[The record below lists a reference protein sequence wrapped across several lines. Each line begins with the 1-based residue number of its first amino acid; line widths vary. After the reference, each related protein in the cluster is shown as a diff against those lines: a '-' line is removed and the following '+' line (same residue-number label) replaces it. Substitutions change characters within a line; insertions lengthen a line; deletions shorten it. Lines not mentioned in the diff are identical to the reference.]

1 TFNSTRSSDAN
12 EVNFF
17 YEITENPLL
26 QTIPFWVI
34 SFLIGELLKFVPLCS
49 SILAVRVLVWYVI
62 SQAVKHFIFRSCSF
76 WIRFPQGG
84 KTVLVTGASAGIGAA
99 TAEDLC
105 ARARDV
111 RKAQK
116 KLDDIAWTIH
126 HGPRG
131 YVLKIDL
138 SSKKM
143 IEDFVDEFKKREKR
157 LDCLILNAAYWGP
170 KRTTVD
176 GFEETVGVNHLGHMY
191 LVYLLMDLLKKS
203 TPSRIIVLGSD
214 IHRLC
219 KGVQFD
225 DFMSDNGYKQYKSY
239 AHSKLCNMLFARE
252 LAHRLKGTG
261 VTVHIV
267 HPGTP
272 VPSEL
277 MRHNWL
283 SMVVFHTF
291 IIRPLQHL
299 FCRTVYQGSQTTVY
313 CACSDEC
320 GEDTGNYYENM
331 RKDTPSAAAM
341 DDEAAKKLWKLSCQL
356 LKINENWVLGLNTPW
371 YGGDVKSTV
380 GGGQKVRL
388 LRDALTEFKHDGN
401 AIILFVDGYDVIIN
415 ANAEIILERFYKSG
429 ANVLFSA
436 EGFCW
441 PDDSLAVEYPVVK
454 SGKRYLNSGAFIGYA
469 PDIYKIITERSLRD
483 DDDDQLY
490 YTHIFL
496 DPALRE
502 KHKIKLDSTSAIF
515 QNLHGAVDDVDL
527 DFSPS
532 GHRMRQVRL
541 ANLAYGT
548 EPVIIHGNGKS
559 KMHLNYLGNYI
570 GNWWNPTDGCVAC
583 NDDLLE
589 LNSDNENDFPFVVL
603 ACFINSGTPFL
614 DKYFES
620 ILRLDYPKS
629 RIGIVI
635 FNRVE
640 PHAVK
645 VEHFVNLMDGE
656 YHFVQ
661 ADSAIS
667 LTERNARDRAV
678 DICLESGCDYLFVVD
693 AEARIDFPG
702 TLKTLIEKNKSL
714 IAPMMI
720 RGEELWSN
728 FWGALNDD
736 GFYARSDDYISIAKR
751 ERLGLWNIPHFS
763 TAYLIRKDRLSLL
776 LSAYSYNGKN
786 DPDMSFTQF
795 CREKGFFMYVDN
807 TEKYG
812 HIMVSDNYNPLN
824 RFADFYNI
832 FQNRREWEERYLDEK
847 YWDTLN
853 NDYEFE
859 LPCPDVYH
867 FPLFSKQ
874 FCKEMIAVMENY
886 GRWSSG
892 SNLDS
897 RLAGGYENVPT
908 RDIHMN
914 QVDFERH
921 WLNIL
926 DEYIRPVQEKTF
938 IGYYSKPP
946 HAIMNFVVRY
956 KPDEQPALRPHHDA
970 STYTVDIALN
980 KAGEDFEQMSRV
992 GRDGNY
998 PFEARRTFR
1007 QIRRL
1012 IELAKEMESDGL
1024 ERIDFLG
1031 NLLMQRQSV
1040 EEVDLDG
1047 SPLASLPEFQ
1057 TTLMAEID
1065 MEVTSV
1071 FANLME
1077 MVIHCQSVCAE
1088 LEKDLNTANWHSE
1101 NQVEKSARLATPFWP
1116 AVDQLQMWASE
1127 IVVMYSA
1134 DLHRRKSDLD
1144 VLFVDTLTPLT
1155 KVTQLKQNWKQ
1166 PAWFE
1171 QKCNHIMACVHY
1183 LINAMIEDLDGP
1195 QEQLAHSDVIT
1206 VKQEK
1211 LDTPDQQN
1219 FKCRFCGLVY
1229 NYLSTLKA
1237 HERVHDVEEPYV
1249 CAKCGLSFR
1258 FYSELQTHSEEHKGT
1273 YTYKCGCGRSFAK
1286 YTDLLYHKHD
1296 SDDED
1301 EPTEETVLAE
1311 KKPAYQGKHYPDP
1324 RNAYYCQFCCR
1335 GYKTSHELKYHLYS
1349 HRGERAFTVGSSR
1362 YLMNRM

>member
-105 ARARDV
+105 ARGGKVIWGARDV

-635 FNRVE
+635 FNRV
-640 PHAVK
+640 
-645 VEHFVNLMDGE
+645 
-656 YHFVQ
+656 
-661 ADSAIS
+661 
-667 LTERNARDRAV
+667 
-678 DICLESGCDYLFVVD
+678 
-693 AEARIDFPG
+693 
-702 TLKTLIEKNKSL
+702 
-714 IAPMMI
+714 
-720 RGEELWSN
+720 
-728 FWGALNDD
+728 
-736 GFYARSDDYISIAKR
+736 
-751 ERLGLWNIPHFS
+751 
-763 TAYLIRKDRLSLL
+763 
-776 LSAYSYNGKN
+776 
-786 DPDMSFTQF
+786 
-795 CREKGFFMYVDN
+795 
-807 TEKYG
+807 
-812 HIMVSDNYNPLN
+812 
-824 RFADFYNI
+824 
-832 FQNRREWEERYLDEK
+832 
-847 YWDTLN
+847 
-853 NDYEFE
+853 
-859 LPCPDVYH
+859 
-867 FPLFSKQ
+867 SK
-874 FCKEMIAVMENY
+874 F
-886 GRWSSG
+886 
-892 SNLDS
+892 
-897 RLAGGYENVPT
+897 
-908 RDIHMN
+908 
-914 QVDFERH
+914 
-921 WLNIL
+921 
-926 DEYIRPVQEKTF
+926 
-938 IGYYSKPP
+938 
-946 HAIMNFVVRY
+946 
-956 KPDEQPALRPHHDA
+956 
-970 STYTVDIALN
+970 
-980 KAGEDFEQMSRV
+980 
-992 GRDGNY
+992 
-998 PFEARRTFR
+998 
-1007 QIRRL
+1007 
-1012 IELAKEMESDGL
+1012 
-1024 ERIDFLG
+1024 
-1031 NLLMQRQSV
+1031 
-1040 EEVDLDG
+1040 
-1047 SPLASLPEFQ
+1047 
-1057 TTLMAEID
+1057 
-1065 MEVTSV
+1065 
-1071 FANLME
+1071 
-1077 MVIHCQSVCAE
+1077 
-1088 LEKDLNTANWHSE
+1088 
-1101 NQVEKSARLATPFWP
+1101 
-1116 AVDQLQMWASE
+1116 
-1127 IVVMYSA
+1127 
-1134 DLHRRKSDLD
+1134 
-1144 VLFVDTLTPLT
+1144 
-1155 KVTQLKQNWKQ
+1155 
-1166 PAWFE
+1166 
-1171 QKCNHIMACVHY
+1171 
-1183 LINAMIEDLDGP
+1183 
-1195 QEQLAHSDVIT
+1195 
-1206 VKQEK
+1206 
-1211 LDTPDQQN
+1211 
-1219 FKCRFCGLVY
+1219 
-1229 NYLSTLKA
+1229 
-1237 HERVHDVEEPYV
+1237 
-1249 CAKCGLSFR
+1249 
-1258 FYSELQTHSEEHKGT
+1258 
-1273 YTYKCGCGRSFAK
+1273 
-1286 YTDLLYHKHD
+1286 
-1296 SDDED
+1296 
-1301 EPTEETVLAE
+1301 
-1311 KKPAYQGKHYPDP
+1311 
-1324 RNAYYCQFCCR
+1324 
-1335 GYKTSHELKYHLYS
+1335 
-1349 HRGERAFTVGSSR
+1349 
-1362 YLMNRM
+1362 

>member
-1 TFNSTRSSDAN
+1 MKYS
-12 EVNFF
+12 V
-17 YEITENPLL
+17 
-26 QTIPFWVI
+26 PFWVI
-34 SFLIGELLKFVPLCS
+34 SFLIGELLKFIPLCS

-84 KTVLVTGASAGIGAA
+84 KSVLVTGASAGIGAA
-99 TAEDLC
+99 TAADLC
-105 ARARDV
+105 ARGGKVIWGARDV

-176 GFEETVGVNHLGHMY
+176 GFEETIGVNHLGHMY

-203 TPSRIIVLGSD
+203 KPSRIIVLGSD

-225 DFMSDNGYKQYKSY
+225 DFMSDKSYKQYKSY

-299 FCRTVYQGSQTTVY
+299 FCRTVYQGSQTTV
-313 CACSDEC
+313 
-320 GEDTGNYYENM
+320 
-331 RKDTPSAAAM
+331 
-341 DDEAAKKLWKLSCQL
+341 
-356 LKINENWVLGLNTPW
+356 
-371 YGGDVKSTV
+371 
-380 GGGQKVRL
+380 
-388 LRDALTEFKHDGN
+388 
-401 AIILFVDGYDVIIN
+401 
-415 ANAEIILERFYKSG
+415 
-429 ANVLFSA
+429 
-436 EGFCW
+436 
-441 PDDSLAVEYPVVK
+441 EYPAVK

-469 PDIYKIITERSLRD
+469 PDIYKIITERPLKD
-483 DDDDQLY
+483 EDDDQLY

-496 DPALRE
+496 DPVLRE

-570 GNWWNPTDGCVAC
+570 GNWWNPIDGC
-583 NDDLLE
+583 
-589 LNSDNENDFPFVVL
+589 ENDFPFVVL

-693 AEARIDFPG
+693 AEARIDFSG
-702 TLKTLIEKNKSL
+702 TLKTLIKKNKSL
-714 IAPMMI
+714 IAPMTI
-720 RGEELWSN
+720 RGEALWSN

-751 ERLGLWNIPHFS
+751 ERLGLWNVPHFS
-763 TAYLIRKDRLSLL
+763 TIYLIRKDRLSLL
-776 LSAYSYNGKN
+776 LSAYSYNVKN

-832 FQNRREWEERYLDEK
+832 FENRREWEERYLDEK

-853 NDYEFE
+853 NDYQFE

-914 QVDFERH
+914 QVDFERQ

-926 DEYIRPVQEKTF
+926 DEYVRPVQEKTF

-980 KAGEDFEQMSRV
+980 KAGEDFEGGGVRYVRYNCSVTNSPV
-992 GRDGNY
+992 GWALMHPG
-998 PFEARRTFR
+998 
-1007 QIRRL
+1007 RL
-1012 IELAKEMESDGL
+1012 THMHEGL
-1024 ERIDFLG
+1024 
-1031 NLLMQRQSV
+1031 
-1040 EEVDLDG
+1040 
-1047 SPLASLPEFQ
+1047 P
-1057 TTLMAEID
+1057 TTRGVRYIL
-1065 MEVTSV
+1065 VS
-1071 FANLME
+1071 
-1077 MVIHCQSVCAE
+1077 
-1088 LEKDLNTANWHSE
+1088 
-1101 NQVEKSARLATPFWP
+1101 
-1116 AVDQLQMWASE
+1116 
-1127 IVVMYSA
+1127 
-1134 DLHRRKSDLD
+1134 
-1144 VLFVDTLTPLT
+1144 FVDP
-1155 KVTQLKQNWKQ
+1155 
-1166 PAWFE
+1166 
-1171 QKCNHIMACVHY
+1171 
-1183 LINAMIEDLDGP
+1183 
-1195 QEQLAHSDVIT
+1195 
-1206 VKQEK
+1206 
-1211 LDTPDQQN
+1211 
-1219 FKCRFCGLVY
+1219 
-1229 NYLSTLKA
+1229 
-1237 HERVHDVEEPYV
+1237 
-1249 CAKCGLSFR
+1249 
-1258 FYSELQTHSEEHKGT
+1258 
-1273 YTYKCGCGRSFAK
+1273 
-1286 YTDLLYHKHD
+1286 
-1296 SDDED
+1296 
-1301 EPTEETVLAE
+1301 
-1311 KKPAYQGKHYPDP
+1311 
-1324 RNAYYCQFCCR
+1324 
-1335 GYKTSHELKYHLYS
+1335 
-1349 HRGERAFTVGSSR
+1349 
-1362 YLMNRM
+1362 

>member
-1 TFNSTRSSDAN
+1 MRNSTVFN
-12 EVNFF
+12 L
-17 YEITENPLL
+17 ENYPV
-26 QTIPFWVI
+26 QF
-34 SFLIGELLKFVPLCS
+34 EDQFVPLCS

-105 ARARDV
+105 ARGGKVIWGARDV

-299 FCRTVYQGSQTTVY
+299 FCRTVYQGSQTTV
-313 CACSDEC
+313 
-320 GEDTGNYYENM
+320 
-331 RKDTPSAAAM
+331 
-341 DDEAAKKLWKLSCQL
+341 
-356 LKINENWVLGLNTPW
+356 
-371 YGGDVKSTV
+371 
-380 GGGQKVRL
+380 
-388 LRDALTEFKHDGN
+388 
-401 AIILFVDGYDVIIN
+401 
-415 ANAEIILERFYKSG
+415 
-429 ANVLFSA
+429 
-436 EGFCW
+436 
-441 PDDSLAVEYPVVK
+441 EYPVVK

-532 GHRMRQVRL
+532 VHRMRQVRL

-570 GNWWNPTDGCVAC
+570 GNWWNPIDGCVAC

-635 FNRVE
+635 FNR

-678 DICLESGCDYLFVVD
+678 
-693 AEARIDFPG
+693 
-702 TLKTLIEKNKSL
+702 SL

-795 CREKGFFMYVDN
+795 CREK
-807 TEKYG
+807 
-812 HIMVSDNYNPLN
+812 
-824 RFADFYNI
+824 
-832 FQNRREWEERYLDEK
+832 EWEERYLDEK

-892 SNLDS
+892 SNL
-897 RLAGGYENVPT
+897 
-908 RDIHMN
+908 
-914 QVDFERH
+914 
-921 WLNIL
+921 
-926 DEYIRPVQEKTF
+926 
-938 IGYYSKPP
+938 PP

-980 KAGEDFEQMSRV
+980 KAGEDFEVQMS
-992 GRDGNY
+992 RDGNY

-1040 EEVDLDG
+1040 EEADLDG

-1155 KVTQLKQNWKQ
+1155 KMTQLKQNWKQ

-1206 VKQEK
+1206 VEQEK

-1258 FYSELQTHSEEHKGT
+1258 FYSELQMHSEEHKGT

-1311 KKPAYQGKHYPDP
+1311 KKPAYQGKYYPDP

>member
-1 TFNSTRSSDAN
+1 MKYS
-12 EVNFF
+12 V
-17 YEITENPLL
+17 
-26 QTIPFWVI
+26 PFWVI
-34 SFLIGELLKFVPLCS
+34 SFLIGELLKFIPLCS

-84 KTVLVTGASAGIGAA
+84 KSVLVTGASAGIGAA
-99 TAEDLC
+99 TAADLC
-105 ARARDV
+105 ARGGKVIWGARDV

-176 GFEETVGVNHLGHMY
+176 GFEETIGVNHLGHMY

-203 TPSRIIVLGSD
+203 KPSRIIVLGSD

-225 DFMSDNGYKQYKSY
+225 DFMSDKSYKQYKSY

-313 CACSDEC
+313 CACSEEC
-320 GEDTGNYYENM
+320 GEETGNYYENM

-371 YGGDVKSTV
+371 YGGDVKNTV

-401 AIILFVDGYDVIIN
+401 AIILFIDGYDVIIN

-441 PDDSLAVEYPVVK
+441 PDNSLAVEYPAVK

-469 PDIYKIITERSLRD
+469 PDIYKIITERPLKD
-483 DDDDQLY
+483 EDDDQLY

-496 DPALRE
+496 DPVLRE

-570 GNWWNPTDGCVAC
+570 GNWWNPIDGCVAC
-583 NDDLLE
+583 NEDLIQ
-589 LNSDNENDFPFVVL
+589 LNWDSENDFPFVVL

-678 DICLESGCDYLFVVD
+678 
-693 AEARIDFPG
+693 
-702 TLKTLIEKNKSL
+702 SL
-714 IAPMMI
+714 IAPMTI
-720 RGEELWSN
+720 RGEALWSN

-751 ERLGLWNIPHFS
+751 ERLGLWNVPHFS
-763 TAYLIRKDRLSLL
+763 TIYLIRKDRLSLL
-776 LSAYSYNGKN
+776 LSAYSYNVKN

-795 CREKGFFMYVDN
+795 CREK
-807 TEKYG
+807 
-812 HIMVSDNYNPLN
+812 
-824 RFADFYNI
+824 
-832 FQNRREWEERYLDEK
+832 EWEERYLDEK

-853 NDYEFE
+853 NDYQFE

-892 SNLDS
+892 SNL
-897 RLAGGYENVPT
+897 
-908 RDIHMN
+908 
-914 QVDFERH
+914 
-921 WLNIL
+921 
-926 DEYIRPVQEKTF
+926 
-938 IGYYSKPP
+938 PP

-992 GRDGNY
+992 SDVNY
-998 PFEARRTFR
+998 PFDAGRTFR

-1012 IELAKEMESDGL
+1012 IEMAKEMESDGL
-1024 ERIDFLG
+1024 EQIDLLS
-1031 NLLMQRQSV
+1031 NLLMQRKSV
-1040 EEVDLDG
+1040 EEIDLVG
-1047 SPLASLPEFQ
+1047 SLLASFPEFQ
-1057 TTLMAEID
+1057 SILMAEID
-1065 MEVTSV
+1065 TEVTSV
-1071 FANLME
+1071 FSKLLE
-1077 MVIHCQSVCAE
+1077 MVIHCQNVCAE

-1101 NQVEKSARLATPFWP
+1101 NQVEKSSRLATPFWP
-1116 AVDQLQMWASE
+1116 AVDQLKMWASE

-1134 DLHRRKSDLD
+1134 DLQRRKSDLD
-1144 VLFVDTLTPLT
+1144 LLFVDTLTPLAQ
-1155 KVTQLKQNWKQ
+1155 VTQLKQNWKQ
-1166 PAWFE
+1166 SALFQ

-1206 VKQEK
+1206 VEQER
-1211 LDTPDQQN
+1211 LDTPDRQN

-1296 SDDED
+1296 SDEED
-1301 EPTEETVLAE
+1301 EPVEETVLAE
-1311 KKPAYQGKHYPDP
+1311 KKPAYQGKYYPDP

>member
-1 TFNSTRSSDAN
+1 
-12 EVNFF
+12 
-17 YEITENPLL
+17 L
-26 QTIPFWVI
+26 PFACWSGM
-34 SFLIGELLKFVPLCS
+34 SF
-49 SILAVRVLVWYVI
+49 RR
-62 SQAVKHFIFRSCSF
+62 QHFIFRSCSF

-84 KTVLVTGASAGIGAA
+84 KSVLVTGASAGIGAA
-99 TAEDLC
+99 TAADLC
-105 ARARDV
+105 ARGGKVIWGARDV

-176 GFEETVGVNHLGHMY
+176 GFEETIGVNHLGHMY

-203 TPSRIIVLGSD
+203 KPSRIIVLGSD

-225 DFMSDNGYKQYKSY
+225 DFMSDKSYKQYKSY

-299 FCRTVYQGSQTTVY
+299 FCRTVYQGSQTTV
-313 CACSDEC
+313 
-320 GEDTGNYYENM
+320 
-331 RKDTPSAAAM
+331 
-341 DDEAAKKLWKLSCQL
+341 
-356 LKINENWVLGLNTPW
+356 
-371 YGGDVKSTV
+371 
-380 GGGQKVRL
+380 
-388 LRDALTEFKHDGN
+388 
-401 AIILFVDGYDVIIN
+401 
-415 ANAEIILERFYKSG
+415 
-429 ANVLFSA
+429 
-436 EGFCW
+436 
-441 PDDSLAVEYPVVK
+441 EYPAVK

-469 PDIYKIITERSLRD
+469 PDIYKIITERPLKD
-483 DDDDQLY
+483 EDDDQLY

-496 DPALRE
+496 DPVLRE

-570 GNWWNPTDGCVAC
+570 GNWWNPIDGCVAC
-583 NDDLLE
+583 NEDLIQ
-589 LNSDNENDFPFVVL
+589 LNWDSENDFPFVVL

-635 FNRVE
+635 FNR

-678 DICLESGCDYLFVVD
+678 
-693 AEARIDFPG
+693 
-702 TLKTLIEKNKSL
+702 SL
-714 IAPMMI
+714 IAPMTI
-720 RGEELWSN
+720 RGEALWSN

-751 ERLGLWNIPHFS
+751 ERLGLWNVPHFS
-763 TAYLIRKDRLSLL
+763 TIYLIRKDRLSLL
-776 LSAYSYNGKN
+776 LSAYSYNVKN

-795 CREKGFFMYVDN
+795 CREK
-807 TEKYG
+807 
-812 HIMVSDNYNPLN
+812 
-824 RFADFYNI
+824 
-832 FQNRREWEERYLDEK
+832 EWEERYLDEK

-853 NDYEFE
+853 NDYQFE

-892 SNLDS
+892 SNL
-897 RLAGGYENVPT
+897 
-908 RDIHMN
+908 
-914 QVDFERH
+914 
-921 WLNIL
+921 
-926 DEYIRPVQEKTF
+926 
-938 IGYYSKPP
+938 PP

-980 KAGEDFEQMSRV
+980 KAGEDFEVQMSRV
-992 GRDGNY
+992 SDVNY
-998 PFEARRTFR
+998 PFDAGRTFR

-1012 IELAKEMESDGL
+1012 IEMAKEMESDGL
-1024 ERIDFLG
+1024 EQIDLLS
-1031 NLLMQRQSV
+1031 NLLMQRKSV
-1040 EEVDLDG
+1040 EEIDLVG
-1047 SPLASLPEFQ
+1047 SLLASFPEFQ
-1057 TTLMAEID
+1057 SILMAEID
-1065 MEVTSV
+1065 TEVTSV
-1071 FANLME
+1071 FSKLLE
-1077 MVIHCQSVCAE
+1077 MVIHCQNVCAE

-1101 NQVEKSARLATPFWP
+1101 NQVEKSSRLATPFWP
-1116 AVDQLQMWASE
+1116 AVDQLKMWASE

-1134 DLHRRKSDLD
+1134 DLQRRKSDLD
-1144 VLFVDTLTPLT
+1144 LLFVDTLTPLAQ
-1155 KVTQLKQNWKQ
+1155 VTQLKQNWKQ
-1166 PAWFE
+1166 SALFQ

-1206 VKQEK
+1206 VEQER
-1211 LDTPDQQN
+1211 LDTPDRQN

-1296 SDDED
+1296 SDEED
-1301 EPTEETVLAE
+1301 EPVEETVLAE
-1311 KKPAYQGKHYPDP
+1311 KKPAYQGKYYPDP

>member
-1 TFNSTRSSDAN
+1 
-12 EVNFF
+12 
-17 YEITENPLL
+17 
-26 QTIPFWVI
+26 
-34 SFLIGELLKFVPLCS
+34 
-49 SILAVRVLVWYVI
+49 LVWYVI

-84 KTVLVTGASAGIGAA
+84 KSVLVTGASAGIGAA
-99 TAEDLC
+99 TAADLC
-105 ARARDV
+105 ARGGKVIWGARDV

-176 GFEETVGVNHLGHMY
+176 GFEETIGVNHLGHMY

-203 TPSRIIVLGSD
+203 KPSRIIVLGSD

-225 DFMSDNGYKQYKSY
+225 DFMSDKSYKQYKSY

-299 FCRTVYQGSQTTVY
+299 FCRTVYQGSQTTV
-313 CACSDEC
+313 
-320 GEDTGNYYENM
+320 
-331 RKDTPSAAAM
+331 
-341 DDEAAKKLWKLSCQL
+341 
-356 LKINENWVLGLNTPW
+356 
-371 YGGDVKSTV
+371 
-380 GGGQKVRL
+380 
-388 LRDALTEFKHDGN
+388 
-401 AIILFVDGYDVIIN
+401 
-415 ANAEIILERFYKSG
+415 
-429 ANVLFSA
+429 
-436 EGFCW
+436 
-441 PDDSLAVEYPVVK
+441 EYPAVK

-469 PDIYKIITERSLRD
+469 PDIYKIITERPLKD
-483 DDDDQLY
+483 EDDDQLY

-496 DPALRE
+496 DPVLRE

-570 GNWWNPTDGCVAC
+570 GNWWNPIDGCVAC
-583 NDDLLE
+583 NEDLIQ
-589 LNSDNENDFPFVVL
+589 LNWDSENDFPFVVL

-635 FNRVE
+635 FNR

-693 AEARIDFPG
+693 AEARIDFSG
-702 TLKTLIEKNKSL
+702 TLKTLIKKNKSL
-714 IAPMMI
+714 IAPMTI
-720 RGEELWSN
+720 RGEALWSN

-751 ERLGLWNIPHFS
+751 ERLGLWNVPHFS
-763 TAYLIRKDRLSLL
+763 TIYLIRKDRLSLL
-776 LSAYSYNGKN
+776 LSAYSYNVKN

-832 FQNRREWEERYLDEK
+832 FENRREWEERYLDEK

-853 NDYEFE
+853 NDYQFE

-914 QVDFERH
+914 QVDFERQ

-926 DEYIRPVQEKTF
+926 DEYVRPVQEKTF

-980 KAGEDFEQMSRV
+980 KAGEDFEGGGVRYVRYNCSVTNSPV
-992 GRDGNY
+992 GWALMHPG
-998 PFEARRTFR
+998 
-1007 QIRRL
+1007 RL
-1012 IELAKEMESDGL
+1012 THMHEGL
-1024 ERIDFLG
+1024 
-1031 NLLMQRQSV
+1031 
-1040 EEVDLDG
+1040 
-1047 SPLASLPEFQ
+1047 P
-1057 TTLMAEID
+1057 TTRGVRYIL
-1065 MEVTSV
+1065 VS
-1071 FANLME
+1071 
-1077 MVIHCQSVCAE
+1077 
-1088 LEKDLNTANWHSE
+1088 
-1101 NQVEKSARLATPFWP
+1101 
-1116 AVDQLQMWASE
+1116 
-1127 IVVMYSA
+1127 
-1134 DLHRRKSDLD
+1134 
-1144 VLFVDTLTPLT
+1144 FVDP
-1155 KVTQLKQNWKQ
+1155 
-1166 PAWFE
+1166 
-1171 QKCNHIMACVHY
+1171 
-1183 LINAMIEDLDGP
+1183 
-1195 QEQLAHSDVIT
+1195 
-1206 VKQEK
+1206 
-1211 LDTPDQQN
+1211 
-1219 FKCRFCGLVY
+1219 
-1229 NYLSTLKA
+1229 
-1237 HERVHDVEEPYV
+1237 
-1249 CAKCGLSFR
+1249 
-1258 FYSELQTHSEEHKGT
+1258 
-1273 YTYKCGCGRSFAK
+1273 
-1286 YTDLLYHKHD
+1286 
-1296 SDDED
+1296 
-1301 EPTEETVLAE
+1301 
-1311 KKPAYQGKHYPDP
+1311 
-1324 RNAYYCQFCCR
+1324 
-1335 GYKTSHELKYHLYS
+1335 
-1349 HRGERAFTVGSSR
+1349 
-1362 YLMNRM
+1362 

>member
-1 TFNSTRSSDAN
+1 MRNSTVFN
-12 EVNFF
+12 L
-17 YEITENPLL
+17 ENYPV
-26 QTIPFWVI
+26 QFGDQFI
-34 SFLIGELLKFVPLCS
+34 PLCS

-105 ARARDV
+105 ARGGKVIWGARDV

-299 FCRTVYQGSQTTVY
+299 FCRTVYQGSQTTV
-313 CACSDEC
+313 
-320 GEDTGNYYENM
+320 
-331 RKDTPSAAAM
+331 
-341 DDEAAKKLWKLSCQL
+341 
-356 LKINENWVLGLNTPW
+356 
-371 YGGDVKSTV
+371 
-380 GGGQKVRL
+380 
-388 LRDALTEFKHDGN
+388 
-401 AIILFVDGYDVIIN
+401 
-415 ANAEIILERFYKSG
+415 
-429 ANVLFSA
+429 
-436 EGFCW
+436 
-441 PDDSLAVEYPVVK
+441 EYPVVK

-635 FNRVE
+635 FNR

-678 DICLESGCDYLFVVD
+678 
-693 AEARIDFPG
+693 
-702 TLKTLIEKNKSL
+702 SL

-720 RGEELWSN
+720 RGEALWSN

-795 CREKGFFMYVDN
+795 CREK
-807 TEKYG
+807 
-812 HIMVSDNYNPLN
+812 
-824 RFADFYNI
+824 
-832 FQNRREWEERYLDEK
+832 EWEERYLDEK
-847 YWDTLN
+847 YWDTLS

-892 SNLDS
+892 SNL
-897 RLAGGYENVPT
+897 
-908 RDIHMN
+908 
-914 QVDFERH
+914 
-921 WLNIL
+921 
-926 DEYIRPVQEKTF
+926 
-938 IGYYSKPP
+938 PP

-980 KAGEDFEQMSRV
+980 KAGEDFEVQMSRV
-992 GRDGNY
+992 GRDVNY

-1077 MVIHCQSVCAE
+1077 MVIHCQNVCAE
-1088 LEKDLNTANWHSE
+1088 LERDLNTANWHSE

-1206 VKQEK
+1206 VERER

-1311 KKPAYQGKHYPDP
+1311 KKPAYQGKYYPDP

>member
-1 TFNSTRSSDAN
+1 MKYS
-12 EVNFF
+12 V
-17 YEITENPLL
+17 
-26 QTIPFWVI
+26 PFWVI
-34 SFLIGELLKFVPLCS
+34 SFLIGELLKFIPLCS

-84 KTVLVTGASAGIGAA
+84 KSVLVTGASAGIGAA
-99 TAEDLC
+99 TAADLC
-105 ARARDV
+105 ARGGKVIWGARDV

-176 GFEETVGVNHLGHMY
+176 GFEETIGVNHLGHMY

-203 TPSRIIVLGSD
+203 KPSRIIVLGSD

-225 DFMSDNGYKQYKSY
+225 DFMSDKSYKQYKSY

-299 FCRTVYQGSQTTVY
+299 FCRTVYQGSQTTV
-313 CACSDEC
+313 
-320 GEDTGNYYENM
+320 
-331 RKDTPSAAAM
+331 
-341 DDEAAKKLWKLSCQL
+341 
-356 LKINENWVLGLNTPW
+356 
-371 YGGDVKSTV
+371 
-380 GGGQKVRL
+380 
-388 LRDALTEFKHDGN
+388 
-401 AIILFVDGYDVIIN
+401 
-415 ANAEIILERFYKSG
+415 
-429 ANVLFSA
+429 
-436 EGFCW
+436 
-441 PDDSLAVEYPVVK
+441 EYPAVK

-469 PDIYKIITERSLRD
+469 PDIYKIITERPLKD
-483 DDDDQLY
+483 EDDDQLY

-496 DPALRE
+496 DPVLRE

-570 GNWWNPTDGCVAC
+570 GNWWNPIDGC
-583 NDDLLE
+583 
-589 LNSDNENDFPFVVL
+589 ENDFPFVVL

-693 AEARIDFPG
+693 AEARIDFSG
-702 TLKTLIEKNKSL
+702 TLKTLIKKNKSL
-714 IAPMMI
+714 IAPMTI
-720 RGEELWSN
+720 RGEALWSN

-751 ERLGLWNIPHFS
+751 ERLGLWNVPHFS
-763 TAYLIRKDRLSLL
+763 TIYLIRKDRLSLL
-776 LSAYSYNGKN
+776 LSAYSYNVKN

-832 FQNRREWEERYLDEK
+832 FENRREWEERYLDEK

-853 NDYEFE
+853 NDYQFE

-926 DEYIRPVQEKTF
+926 DEYVRPVQEKTF

-992 GRDGNY
+992 SDVNY
-998 PFEARRTFR
+998 PFDAGRTFR

-1012 IELAKEMESDGL
+1012 IEMAKEMESDGL
-1024 ERIDFLG
+1024 EQIDFLS
-1031 NLLMQRQSV
+1031 NLLMQRKSV
-1040 EEVDLDG
+1040 EEIDLVG
-1047 SPLASLPEFQ
+1047 SLLASFPEFQ
-1057 TTLMAEID
+1057 STLIAEID
-1065 MEVTSV
+1065 TEVTSV
-1071 FANLME
+1071 FSKLLE
-1077 MVIHCQSVCAE
+1077 MVIHCQNVCAE

-1101 NQVEKSARLATPFWP
+1101 NQVEKSSRLATPFWP
-1116 AVDQLQMWASE
+1116 AVDQLKMWASE

-1134 DLHRRKSDLD
+1134 DLQRRKSDLD
-1144 VLFVDTLTPLT
+1144 LLFVDTLTPLA

-1166 PAWFE
+1166 SALFQ

-1206 VKQEK
+1206 VEQER
-1211 LDTPDQQN
+1211 LDTPDRQN

-1296 SDDED
+1296 SDEED
-1301 EPTEETVLAE
+1301 EPVEETVLAE
-1311 KKPAYQGKHYPDP
+1311 KKPAYQGKYYPDP

>member
-1 TFNSTRSSDAN
+1 M
-12 EVNFF
+12 
-17 YEITENPLL
+17 LL
-26 QTIPFWVI
+26 FVSLI
-34 SFLIGELLKFVPLCS
+34 SVFQALASYSIQLAHPMLMKFVPLCS

-105 ARARDV
+105 ARGGKVIWGARDV

-299 FCRTVYQGSQTTVY
+299 FCRTVYQGSQTTV
-313 CACSDEC
+313 
-320 GEDTGNYYENM
+320 
-331 RKDTPSAAAM
+331 
-341 DDEAAKKLWKLSCQL
+341 
-356 LKINENWVLGLNTPW
+356 
-371 YGGDVKSTV
+371 
-380 GGGQKVRL
+380 
-388 LRDALTEFKHDGN
+388 
-401 AIILFVDGYDVIIN
+401 
-415 ANAEIILERFYKSG
+415 
-429 ANVLFSA
+429 
-436 EGFCW
+436 
-441 PDDSLAVEYPVVK
+441 EYPVVK

-502 KHKIKLDSTSAIF
+502 KHKIKLDSTSAVF

-980 KAGEDFEQMSRV
+980 KAGEDFEGGGVRYVRYNCSVTNSPVGWALMHPGRLTHMHEGLPTTRGVRYILQMSRV

-1206 VKQEK
+1206 VEQEK

-1311 KKPAYQGKHYPDP
+1311 KKPAYQGKYYPDP

>member
-1 TFNSTRSSDAN
+1 
-12 EVNFF
+12 
-17 YEITENPLL
+17 
-26 QTIPFWVI
+26 
-34 SFLIGELLKFVPLCS
+34 
-49 SILAVRVLVWYVI
+49 LVWYVI

-84 KTVLVTGASAGIGAA
+84 KSVLVTGASAGIGAA
-99 TAEDLC
+99 TAADLC
-105 ARARDV
+105 ARGGKVIWGARDV

-176 GFEETVGVNHLGHMY
+176 GFEETIGVNHLGHMY

-203 TPSRIIVLGSD
+203 KPSRIIVLGSD

-225 DFMSDNGYKQYKSY
+225 DFMSDKSYKQYKSY

-299 FCRTVYQGSQTTVY
+299 FCRTVYQGSQTTV
-313 CACSDEC
+313 
-320 GEDTGNYYENM
+320 
-331 RKDTPSAAAM
+331 
-341 DDEAAKKLWKLSCQL
+341 
-356 LKINENWVLGLNTPW
+356 
-371 YGGDVKSTV
+371 
-380 GGGQKVRL
+380 
-388 LRDALTEFKHDGN
+388 
-401 AIILFVDGYDVIIN
+401 
-415 ANAEIILERFYKSG
+415 
-429 ANVLFSA
+429 
-436 EGFCW
+436 
-441 PDDSLAVEYPVVK
+441 EYPAVK

-469 PDIYKIITERSLRD
+469 PDIYKIITERPLKD
-483 DDDDQLY
+483 EDDDQLY

-496 DPALRE
+496 DPVLRE

-570 GNWWNPTDGCVAC
+570 GNWWNPIDGCVAC
-583 NDDLLE
+583 NEDLIQ
-589 LNSDNENDFPFVVL
+589 LNWDSENDFPFVVL

-635 FNRVE
+635 FNR

-678 DICLESGCDYLFVVD
+678 
-693 AEARIDFPG
+693 
-702 TLKTLIEKNKSL
+702 SL
-714 IAPMMI
+714 IAPMTI
-720 RGEELWSN
+720 RGEALWSN

-751 ERLGLWNIPHFS
+751 ERLGLWNVPHFS
-763 TAYLIRKDRLSLL
+763 TIYLIRKDRLSLL
-776 LSAYSYNGKN
+776 LSAYSYNVKN

-832 FQNRREWEERYLDEK
+832 FENRREWEERYLDEK

-853 NDYEFE
+853 NDYQFE

-914 QVDFERH
+914 QVDFERQ

-926 DEYIRPVQEKTF
+926 DEYVRPVQEKTF

-980 KAGEDFEQMSRV
+980 KAGEDFEGGGVRYVRYNCSVTNSPV
-992 GRDGNY
+992 GWALMHPG
-998 PFEARRTFR
+998 
-1007 QIRRL
+1007 RL
-1012 IELAKEMESDGL
+1012 THMHEGL
-1024 ERIDFLG
+1024 
-1031 NLLMQRQSV
+1031 
-1040 EEVDLDG
+1040 
-1047 SPLASLPEFQ
+1047 P
-1057 TTLMAEID
+1057 TTRGVRYIL
-1065 MEVTSV
+1065 VS
-1071 FANLME
+1071 
-1077 MVIHCQSVCAE
+1077 
-1088 LEKDLNTANWHSE
+1088 
-1101 NQVEKSARLATPFWP
+1101 
-1116 AVDQLQMWASE
+1116 
-1127 IVVMYSA
+1127 
-1134 DLHRRKSDLD
+1134 
-1144 VLFVDTLTPLT
+1144 FVDP
-1155 KVTQLKQNWKQ
+1155 
-1166 PAWFE
+1166 
-1171 QKCNHIMACVHY
+1171 
-1183 LINAMIEDLDGP
+1183 
-1195 QEQLAHSDVIT
+1195 
-1206 VKQEK
+1206 
-1211 LDTPDQQN
+1211 
-1219 FKCRFCGLVY
+1219 
-1229 NYLSTLKA
+1229 
-1237 HERVHDVEEPYV
+1237 
-1249 CAKCGLSFR
+1249 
-1258 FYSELQTHSEEHKGT
+1258 
-1273 YTYKCGCGRSFAK
+1273 
-1286 YTDLLYHKHD
+1286 
-1296 SDDED
+1296 
-1301 EPTEETVLAE
+1301 
-1311 KKPAYQGKHYPDP
+1311 
-1324 RNAYYCQFCCR
+1324 
-1335 GYKTSHELKYHLYS
+1335 
-1349 HRGERAFTVGSSR
+1349 
-1362 YLMNRM
+1362 